1 MRIHSSFPPSPLP
14 LWPHVHPTWRCLG
27 WRPTLQGLTVP
38 LVPPMGDGD
47 VMQVVTDFLHDFVGF
62 VRVVIHGD
70 AELVQ
75 SLGVDSQDVGDEPV
89 ATVLGHR
96 GPHPNLSRLVHQG
109 PGGRGPLRPQQAE
122 GREGLDTALD
132 EPLAPLV
139 ATKMPEFIHQSGMG
153 RIHG

>member
-1 MRIHSSFPPSPLP
+1 MRIHSSFPPSPLL
-14 LWPHVHPTWRCLG
+14 LWPHVQPTRRCLR

-38 LVPPMGDGD
+38 LVPPMGNGD

-75 SLGVDSQDVGDEPV
+75 SPGVDSQHVGDEPV
-89 ATVLGHR
+89 ATVLGQR
-96 GPHPNLSRLVHQG
+96 GPHPDLSRLVHQG
-109 PGGRGPLRPQQAE
+109 PGGRGPLRPQKAE
-122 GREGLDTALD
+122 GGEGPDTALD

-153 RIHG
+153 RIH

>member
-1 MRIHSSFPPSPLP
+1 
-14 LWPHVHPTWRCLG
+14 
-27 WRPTLQGLTVP
+27 
-38 LVPPMGDGD
+38 MGDGD

-96 GPHPNLSRLVHQG
+96 GQVADRLVIAI
-109 PGGRGPLRPQQAE
+109 PPAE
-122 GREGLDTALD
+122 KLEY
-132 EPLAPLV
+132 
-139 ATKMPEFIHQSGMG
+139 
-153 RIHG
+153 